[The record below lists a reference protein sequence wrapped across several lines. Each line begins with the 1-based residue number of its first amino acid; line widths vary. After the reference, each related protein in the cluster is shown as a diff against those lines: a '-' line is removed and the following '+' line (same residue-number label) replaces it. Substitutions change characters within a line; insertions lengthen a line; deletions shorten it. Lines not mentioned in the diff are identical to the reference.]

1 MTTTTTLE
9 KSGACCAM
17 SATSCFVET
26 TPRSIC
32 ATDSTTWTVT
42 LDEIVEIADAGI
54 EDVYDIT
61 VDRTENFIANGLASH
76 NTRWAVDDLAG
87 WILAREEKLPAEK
100 RRWRHLN
107 IPALAEDG
115 LLDSLGRE
123 PGTWLVSSRG
133 RTPQDWQETRDI
145 VGSRVWAALYQG
157 SPSPLEGGLVKK
169 QWLNDH
175 RLTLQP
181 KHPEVIGVGVDPA
194 DSGKGDDAGVV
205 AAQISASGITTMIAD
220 RSAPMTS
227 DQWSKAAVKL
237 AVDVGASMIVV
248 ESFSA
253 RETYRRTVQEAIDAL
268 APNRHI
274 DIVCWPPTGSGRGGG
289 DALARS
295 TGLIAGL
302 ENGRVNLAG
311 HFPEWETKTTAW
323 QSGQHQPDG
332 MAALTCLHDE
342 LLATLG
348 LEWDFA
354 TPFDGAADVDVSDWM
369 STSLT

>member
-1 MTTTTTLE
+1 
-9 KSGACCAM
+9 M

-145 VGSRVWAALYQG
+145 VGSRVWASLYQG
-157 SPSPLEGGLVKK
+157 SPSPLEGGLIKK
-169 QWLNDH
+169 QWLIDH
-175 RLTLQP
+175 RLTLVP
-181 KHPEVIGVGVDPA
+181 PNPLLTVVGVDPS
-194 DSGKGDDAGVV
+194 DSGHGDDAGII
-205 AAQISASGITTMIAD
+205 AAQLDDKGNRVSMIAD
-220 RSAPMTS
+220 RSEPLTS
-227 DQWSKAAVKL
+227 DKWAKAAVKL
-237 AVDVGASMIVV
+237 AVEVGASKIVV
-248 ESFSA
+248 ESFA
-253 RETYRRTVQEAIDAL
+253 AAETYRRVVEEAIEAEK
-268 APNRHI
+268 PPHPI
-274 DIVCWPPTGSGRGGG
+274 EIVTWPPKGSGRGGG
-289 DALARS
+289 DALVRS
-295 TGLIAGL
+295 TALLQQL
-302 ENGRVNLAG
+302 ENGRTRLVG
-311 HFPEWETKTTAW
+311 HFPKFEEQATAW
-323 QSGQHQPDG
+323 QAGQHQPDG
-332 MAALTCLHDE
+332 LSALTCAHDE
-342 LLATLG
+342 LVHAGG
-348 LEWDFA
+348 LDWDFA
-354 TPFDGAADVDVSDWM
+354 APFDTDNAPVDLENWM
-369 STSLT
+369 GRSLE